1 MFTCKTHVRMND
13 TDAAGV
19 IYFANQFRIA
29 HEAFEH
35 FLDSVNLGVAHMLD
49 NTEYRFPIIHAE
61 ADYKAPLKVGDALT
75 IHMSVDRIGDSSV
88 ALAFQILDRLGK
100 EVGTV
105 KIVHVAVDKATWK
118 KRPLPRELKN
128 VFEPHRR

>member
-1 MFTCKTHVRMND
+1 MFTCTTHVRLND

-61 ADYKAPLKVGDALT
+61 ADYRSPLKVGDALT
-75 IHMSVDRIGDSSV
+75 IHMTVDRIGESSV
-88 ALAFQILDRLGK
+88 ALGFQILDLRGK
-100 EVGTV
+100 KVGTV

-118 KRPLPRELKN
+118 KRPLPQELRS
-128 VFEPHRR
+128 VFERHL